1 MNLSKYTDDGELVN
15 MGGER
20 MVCMTLCG
28 SPGVRHSPPGGHPGL
43 AWSWVAGISIW
54 SAVCSP
60 PHHGNCP
67 SYQRKS
73 PGYILKPELEIGSS
87 AGNAKVYNLKY
98 VGLNV
103 VVELK
108 LFVVHQDSNWLPPLT
123 GSRALAVFL
132 PSLETRDSDEYQFGN
147 TVTGSGGVPGS
158 GDTNL
163 TASC

>member
-1 MNLSKYTDDGELVN
+1 M
-15 MGGER
+15 
-20 MVCMTLCG
+20 
-28 SPGVRHSPPGGHPGL
+28 
-43 AWSWVAGISIW
+43 
-54 SAVCSP
+54 
-60 PHHGNCP
+60 
-67 SYQRKS
+67 
-73 PGYILKPELEIGSS
+73 KPELEIGSS

-103 VVELK
+103 VVRLK

-158 GDTNL
+158 GEPTSQLPVEMPGITFLLRFLWDKPT
-163 TASC
+163 

>member
-1 MNLSKYTDDGELVN
+1 MVGGMNIDMVSCLLPSTPRQLSFLSEEG
-15 MGGER
+15 
-20 MVCMTLCG
+20 
-28 SPGVRHSPPGGHPGL
+28 
-43 AWSWVAGISIW
+43 
-54 SAVCSP
+54 
-60 PHHGNCP
+60 
-67 SYQRKS
+67 

-147 TVTGSGGVPGS
+147 TVTGSGVVPGS

>member
-1 MNLSKYTDDGELVN
+1 M
-15 MGGER
+15 
-20 MVCMTLCG
+20 
-28 SPGVRHSPPGGHPGL
+28 
-43 AWSWVAGISIW
+43 
-54 SAVCSP
+54 
-60 PHHGNCP
+60 
-67 SYQRKS
+67 
-73 PGYILKPELEIGSS
+73 KPELEIGSS

-103 VVELK
+103 VVRLK

-158 GDTNL
+158 GDTKL